1 MQGSGHCGRATV
13 QDPSDWW
20 RAARPWAWVVG
31 RTAGRRRADAEHRE
45 HIGLA
50 LAPHLVAATL
60 LQFAATPSALLAVD
74 HY

>member
-1 MQGSGHCGRATV
+1 MTGGGQPGRG
-13 QDPSDWW
+13 
-20 RAARPWAWVVG
+20 RGVG
-31 RTAGRRRADAEHRE
+31 RTAGHRQADAEHRE